1 MDLPTTLGDDLARI
15 CLGAA
20 AGQTAIGDSTTVWLY
35 KLMRAAV
42 DHAVRTD
49 PARTEIV
56 IDTDNF
62 PTDRYVAEGIAA
74 ERGLTLRW
82 IEVDTSEGVTADQL
96 REAVGERTA
105 LVVLNHVAYR
115 SAWLADAPELTRIAH
130 DAGALVLWDL
140 CHSAGAVPVALDEW
154 DVDLAVGCTYKYLNG
169 GPGSPAFGYVNAR
182 LQGDLTQPIQG
193 WMGHADP
200 FLMGPGY
207 TPAPGIRRFISGTP
221 PILGMVAM
229 QSMLELV
236 EEAGI
241 EAIRAKSVAL
251 TSYAVELADATLPEV
266 TLASPRDPAQR
277 GGHVTL
283 HHDRMR
289 EVTARLWERDVI
301 PDYRDPGGL
310 RIGLSPLSTSF
321 DEVERGIAGRRGGP
335 AMSTGTDTASGSG
348 APSSGPARVRPGR
361 TTLVGQGVRLEPIG
375 PQHVDDLYAATC
387 GEDDDAIWTYLF
399 WDRPRDRDELAAIV
413 EHGKADPGQV
423 MYAIVAVETGRAVG
437 FCSLMRIDPA
447 MGSIEVGGIAFGRQ
461 LQRSRAATEAMALLM
476 RHAFDDLGYRRYEW
490 KCDSLNAPSRRAAI
504 RLGFIWEGRFRNALV
519 YKGRNRDTDWFSIT
533 DLEWPRV
540 SKALDAWLDD
550 SNFDDRGRQRVRLA
564 ARPPE
569 PDAPEQGAVRWTSAS
584 ASSPSS

>member
-1 MDLPTTLGDDLARI
+1 VVTNPIPTGPTKSGAEQLDAADPLARFRDRFVGADTDLVYFDGNSLGRPVAAAAERLGEFVRQDWGGRLIRGWDESWMDLPTRLGDDLGRVA
-15 CLGAA
+15 LGAA
-20 AGQTAIGDSTTVWLY
+20 AGQTAVGDSTTVWLY

-49 PARTEIV
+49 PGRTEIV

-82 IEVDTSEGVTADQL
+82 IEVDTSAGVTAEQL
-96 REAVGERTA
+96 TEAVGERTA

-115 SAWLADAPELTRIAH
+115 SAWLADAAELTRIVHA
-130 DAGALVLWDL
+130 AGALVLWDL
-140 CHSAGAVPVALDEW
+140 CHSAGAVQVALDEW

-182 LQGDLTQPIQG
+182 LQGELTQPIQG

-266 TLASPRDPAQR
+266 TLASPRDPALR

-321 DEVERGIAGRRGGP
+321 DEVERGIA
-335 AMSTGTDTASGSG
+335 A
-348 APSSGPARVRPGR
+348 
-361 TTLVGQGVRLEPIG
+361 
-375 PQHVDDLYAATC
+375 
-387 GEDDDAIWTYLF
+387 
-399 WDRPRDRDELAAIV
+399 
-413 EHGKADPGQV
+413 
-423 MYAIVAVETGRAVG
+423 VA
-437 FCSLMRIDPA
+437 
-447 MGSIEVGGIAFGRQ
+447 
-461 LQRSRAATEAMALLM
+461 EAL
-476 RHAFDDLGYRRYEW
+476 R
-490 KCDSLNAPSRRAAI
+490 
-504 RLGFIWEGRFRNALV
+504 
-519 YKGRNRDTDWFSIT
+519 
-533 DLEWPRV
+533 
-540 SKALDAWLDD
+540 
-550 SNFDDRGRQRVRLA
+550 
-564 ARPPE
+564 
-569 PDAPEQGAVRWTSAS
+569 
-584 ASSPSS
+584 

>member
-1 MDLPTTLGDDLARI
+1 MVTNLIQLGAAELDAADPLARFRDRFVGAASDLVYFDGNSLGRPVAATAGRLGAFVERDWGGRLIRGWDEQWMELPTTLGDDLARI

-20 AGQTAIGDSTTVWLY
+20 AGQTAVGDSTTVWLY

-49 PARTEIV
+49 PGRTEIV

-115 SAWLADAPELTRIAH
+115 SAWLADAPELTRISH

-140 CHSAGAVPVALDEW
+140 CHSAGSVPVALDEW
-154 DVDLAVGCTYKYLNG
+154 DADLAVGCTYKYLNG

-182 LQGDLTQPIQG
+182 LQDRLTQPIQG

-207 TPAPGIRRFISGTP
+207 TPAPGMRRFISGTP

-229 QSMLELV
+229 QDMLALV

-251 TSYAVELADATLPEV
+251 TSYAVELADATLPDV
-266 TLASPRDPAQR
+266 TLASPRDPARR

-289 EVTARLWERDVI
+289 EVTALLWERDVI

-310 RIGLSPLSTSF
+310 RLGLSPLSTSF
-321 DEVERGIAGRRGGP
+321 DEVERGIA
-335 AMSTGTDTASGSG
+335 A
-348 APSSGPARVRPGR
+348 
-361 TTLVGQGVRLEPIG
+361 
-375 PQHVDDLYAATC
+375 
-387 GEDDDAIWTYLF
+387 
-399 WDRPRDRDELAAIV
+399 
-413 EHGKADPGQV
+413 
-423 MYAIVAVETGRAVG
+423 VA
-437 FCSLMRIDPA
+437 
-447 MGSIEVGGIAFGRQ
+447 
-461 LQRSRAATEAMALLM
+461 EAL
-476 RHAFDDLGYRRYEW
+476 R
-490 KCDSLNAPSRRAAI
+490 
-504 RLGFIWEGRFRNALV
+504 
-519 YKGRNRDTDWFSIT
+519 
-533 DLEWPRV
+533 
-540 SKALDAWLDD
+540 
-550 SNFDDRGRQRVRLA
+550 
-564 ARPPE
+564 
-569 PDAPEQGAVRWTSAS
+569 
-584 ASSPSS
+584 

>member
-1 MDLPTTLGDDLARI
+1 MSTTTSSTPASLDAADPLARFRARFVGADSDLVYFDGNSLGRPVAAAAERLSEFVHQQWGERLIRGWDERWMDLPTTLGDDLARI

-20 AGQTAIGDSTTVWLY
+20 PGQTAIGDSTTVWLY

-49 PARTEIV
+49 PGRTEIV

-82 IEVDTSEGVTADQL
+82 IDVDTSEGVTADQL
-96 REAVGERTA
+96 REAVSERTA

-130 DAGALVLWDL
+130 EAGALVLWDL
-140 CHSAGAVPVALDEW
+140 CHSAGAVPIDLDEW
-154 DVDLAVGCTYKYLNG
+154 DADLAVGCSYKYLNG

-207 TPAPGIRRFISGTP
+207 TPAAGIRRFISGTP

-236 EEAGI
+236 EEAGM

-251 TSYAVELADATLPEV
+251 TSYAVELADTTLPEV
-266 TLASPRDPAQR
+266 TLASPRDPALR

-289 EVTARLWERDVI
+289 EVTARLWQRDVI

-321 DEVERGIAGRRGGP
+321 DEVERGIA
-335 AMSTGTDTASGSG
+335 A
-348 APSSGPARVRPGR
+348 
-361 TTLVGQGVRLEPIG
+361 
-375 PQHVDDLYAATC
+375 
-387 GEDDDAIWTYLF
+387 
-399 WDRPRDRDELAAIV
+399 
-413 EHGKADPGQV
+413 
-423 MYAIVAVETGRAVG
+423 VA
-437 FCSLMRIDPA
+437 
-447 MGSIEVGGIAFGRQ
+447 
-461 LQRSRAATEAMALLM
+461 EAL
-476 RHAFDDLGYRRYEW
+476 R
-490 KCDSLNAPSRRAAI
+490 
-504 RLGFIWEGRFRNALV
+504 
-519 YKGRNRDTDWFSIT
+519 
-533 DLEWPRV
+533 
-540 SKALDAWLDD
+540 
-550 SNFDDRGRQRVRLA
+550 
-564 ARPPE
+564 
-569 PDAPEQGAVRWTSAS
+569 
-584 ASSPSS
+584 